1 MGGDQGPFVTVK
13 AVIAFL
19 EEYSD
24 VGILLVG
31 SQEAC
36 DFFTTVCS
44 CPNIKSRVELILCKA
59 KVDDSEK
66 PTLALRNKRNSS
78 MARIIESV
86 ASGRAHACVSAGN
99 TGTMMSFGTQ
109 ILKTLPGITRPAIC
123 ASLPTLNGS
132 TLALDLGA
140 NLECSAE
147 QLHQFARL
155 GSLAA
160 QCLHKI
166 DNPSLRLLNI
176 GIEQMKG
183 TSLIRE
189 AAERISQDNN
199 INYCGFIEPNQI
211 FHGNVD
217 VIVCDGISG
226 NIALKT
232 SEGVAKMIAELYQKM
247 FERNW
252 VSRLGASL
260 FKGSAEA
267 LSRTINPSDHNGAVF
282 LGLEGVVIKSHG
294 SADMNSF
301 CKALVTA
308 QKVVD
313 QGVIPT
319 LQRSFITQFAATT
332 KS

>member
-1 MGGDQGPFVTVK
+1 MGGDQGPLVTVK

-19 EEYSD
+19 TEYSD
-24 VGILLVG
+24 IEILLVG

-36 DFFTTVCS
+36 EFFSTVCS
-44 CPNIKSRVELILCKA
+44 CPNIKSRVELVLCAA

-66 PTLALRNKRNSS
+66 PTIALRNKRDSS
-78 MARIIESV
+78 MARVIESV
-86 ASGRAHACVSAGN
+86 ASGSAHACVSAGN
-99 TGTMMSFGTQ
+99 TGTIMSFGTQ

-147 QLHQFARL
+147 QLHQFAQL

-160 QCLHKI
+160 QCLYKT

-176 GIEQMKG
+176 GVEHIKG

-189 AAERISQDNN
+189 AAERISQDDK

-232 SEGVAKMIAELYQKM
+232 SEGVAEIIAELYQNM
-247 FERNW
+247 FDRNW
-252 VSRLGASL
+252 VSRLGAS
-260 FKGSAEA
+260 FFRGSVAA

-282 LGLEGVVIKSHG
+282 LGLGGVVIKSHG
-294 SADMNSF
+294 CADMNSF
-301 CKALVTA
+301 RKALVTA
-308 QKVVD
+308 KKVLDQKVF
-313 QGVIPT
+313 PT
-319 LQRSFITQFAATT
+319 LQKSLMTQFAATT